1 MSLLTPGTAM
11 RVCVPLLLS
20 HALHVQR
27 AEAQAPS
34 PQRPEQALVSP
45 QIGAPGHVTFRI
57 YAPRAQQ
64 VAVRGEFGRTL
75 AAIRGNGGIWEA
87 SADSVKPGTYR
98 YVFMVDSVTTV
109 DPRNPETSASVS
121 TVQSLLNVPGT
132 TWQDTKPVP
141 HGAVAAVH
149 YQSSSLGMPRRMHV
163 YTPPGYEA
171 GAQRYPVLYLLHGG
185 GDSDESWSSV
195 GRAGFILDTLI
206 AAGKARPMIVVMPAG
221 HTPKGG
227 NPMSAD
233 PAQDPFTADLL
244 RDVLPY
250 VESHYRVV
258 AGRENRAIAG
268 LSMGGVQTLNIA
280 LTNLDRFSQIGVFS
294 SGWFPP
300 VRERFVSTHQS
311 LLAAPATKQAVRL
324 FWHAAGVDDIARDN
338 HRALVALL
346 KQYGIANT
354 YRETP
359 GGHTWINWRDY
370 LAELTPLLFR

>member
-1 MSLLTPGTAM
+1 
-11 RVCVPLLLS
+11 
-20 HALHVQR
+20 
-27 AEAQAPS
+27 
-34 PQRPEQALVSP
+34 
-45 QIGAPGHVTFRI
+45 
-57 YAPRAQQ
+57 
-64 VAVRGEFGRTL
+64 
-75 AAIRGNGGIWEA
+75 
-87 SADSVKPGTYR
+87 
-98 YVFMVDSVTTV
+98 
-109 DPRNPETSASVS
+109 
-121 TVQSLLNVPGT
+121 VQSLLNVPGT

-149 YQSSSLGMPRRMHV
+149 YQSSSLGVPRRMHV

-195 GRAGFILDTLI
+195 GRAGFILDNLI

-300 VRERFVSTHQS
+300 VREQFVNTHQS
-311 LLAAPATKQAVRL
+311 LLSAPATKQAVRL
-324 FWHAAGVDDIARDN
+324 FWNAAGVDDIARDN